1 MKNWSFKYK
10 IRDKQILDN
19 VNLIINKGDYIGILG
34 SSGGGKSTLIDIL
47 SGLLIPSNGEIL
59 IDDKVI
65 QNLKSTLWIDK
76 IGYLTQDNNLLD
88 ESILTNIT
96 LEFNEDK
103 IDKNLFNDVCQ
114 KTGLIELID
123 NLPEKF
129 ETKVG
134 ENGFALSGGEK
145 QRIGIARLLYAKKEI
160 LIFDESTSNLDE
172 KNKTKII
179 STINDL
185 SSEKTILI
193 ISHDKD
199 VINNCNKKFIVENRR
214 LKQLN

>member
-1 MKNWSFKYK
+1 M
-10 IRDKQILDN
+10 
-19 VNLIINKGDYIGILG
+19 
-34 SSGGGKSTLIDIL
+34 
-47 SGLLIPSNGEIL
+47 PSNGEII

-65 QNLKSTLWIDK
+65 QNLKSTLWIDN
-76 IGYLTQDNNLLD
+76 IGYLTQENNLLD

-114 KTGLIELID
+114 KTGLIELIN
-123 NLPEKF
+123 NLPERF
-129 ETKVG
+129 ETNVG

-145 QRIGIARLLYAKKEI
+145 QRIGIARVLYAKKEI
-160 LIFDESTSNLDE
+160 LIFDESTSNLDDI
-172 KNKTKII
+172 NKTKII
-179 STINDL
+179 STINNL

-193 ISHDKD
+193 ISHDKN
-199 VINNCNKKFIVENRR
+199 VINNCKKKFVIENKS